1 MKRRHFL
8 GAASASV
15 LFPGN
20 LQLRNAALASVL
32 PAWDYVFFDERFER
46 AQLVAASWSALNQPI
61 AVHGDITPFWMS
73 ELHRMPHHRPLH
85 IRGVT
90 TASIHFCLKVLLG
103 ERTNL
108 HEQVLRLDRNLLLWT
123 MRTSVKSDYGMTP

>member
-32 PAWDYVFFDERFER
+32 PAWDQDCIDQRFGR
-46 AQLVAASWSALNQPI
+46 APLYPTFIAAI
-61 AVHGDITPFWMS
+61 ATLDPDHVVRNVRIAQCFLGCLAVW
-73 ELHRMPHHRPLH
+73 L
-85 IRGVT
+85 IRSPRGKQVT
-90 TASIHFCLKVLLG
+90 GTVDAS
-103 ERTNL
+103 
-108 HEQVLRLDRNLLLWT
+108 
-123 MRTSVKSDYGMTP
+123 S